1 MTGSVGGPLV
11 IQIDGSS
18 KGNPGPAGIGVRV
31 VRQDGTVSH
40 EVSQPIG
47 IRTNNQAEYEALIA
61 ALKLASESSSAGVVI
76 RTDSELVL
84 RQMTG
89 RYRVKDPKLRQLH
102 MEATRLLSG
111 MPWVI
116 LEHVGREA
124 NRAADRLANA
134 GSDAASSRGHVG

>member
-1 MTGSVGGPLV
+1 MTGPVGGQLV
-11 IQIDGSS
+11 MQIDGSS

-31 VRQDGTVSH
+31 SRDDGIVIYELSR
-40 EVSQPIG
+40 SIG

-61 ALKLASESSSAGVVI
+61 ALRLASKSSSTGVVI

-89 RYRVKDPKLRQLH
+89 RYRVKDPKLRLLH
-102 MEATRLLSG
+102 TEAIQLLSG
-111 MPWVI
+111 MPWVT

-134 GSDAASSRGHVG
+134 GSDAASSRSDGI

>member
-1 MTGSVGGPLV
+1 MIGPVGGPLV

-31 VRQDGTVSH
+31 ARRDGTVLH
-40 EVSQPIG
+40 ELSRPIG

-61 ALKLASESSSAGVVI
+61 ALRLASEASSTGVVI

-89 RYRVKDPKLRQLH
+89 RYRVKDPKLRLLYA
-102 MEATRLLSG
+102 EAVALLSG
-111 MPWVI
+111 MPWVT
-116 LEHVGREA
+116 LEYVGREA
-124 NRAADRLANA
+124 NQAADRLANA
-134 GSDAASSRGHVG
+134 GSDAASSRSDGI